1 MALTKVSKGLSAIT
15 PILTTDIANLAITTG
30 LLADKAIATGK
41 IADKAVTGDQ
51 LSDTLNFSSKT
62 VTLPPAC
69 VTTTALATN
78 LDLSQKSVS
87 LAANAIPALAITS
100 DKMASASVITTA
112 LADNSVTYA
121 KLGATEQKQVAKAW
135 GSFLGGTAANLS
147 ATYSQSG
154 TTVTVTTSS
163 NHGMVAGNFV
173 NTTKGTG
180 TAVDGNYQ
188 VLATGL
194 TNTSFQYT
202 AGTSLTTSG
211 TMTLNRSTI
220 RGSAYNINSITKVGN
235 GLYNVNLTTPMA
247 DTNYCV
253 ILSVGSNTNSSAT
266 NVQAS
271 LFTTGTAGQTVNCF
285 SILCENAS
293 GADVDT
299 VISIV
304 VFGN

>member
-1 MALTKVSKGLSAIT
+1 MALTKVSKGLSSIT
-15 PILTTDIANLAITTG
+15 PILTTDIADLAITTG
-30 LLADKAIATGK
+30 LIAEKAIATGK

-51 LSDTLNFSSKT
+51 LSDTLNLSSKT

-69 VTTTALATN
+69 VTTTALAIN
-78 LDLSQKSVS
+78 LDLTQKSVS

-100 DKMASASVITTA
+100 DKMANASVITTA

-135 GSFLGGTAANLS
+135 VSFLGGTAANLS

-202 AGTSLTTSG
+202 AGTSLTTNG

-220 RGSAYNINSITKVGN
+220 KSGFNINSVTKVGN
-235 GLYNVNLTTPMA
+235 GLYNVNLTTPMGDA
-247 DTNYCV
+247 NYCV
-253 ILSVGSNTNSSAT
+253 IASVGSNTNSSTT

-299 VISIV
+299 IINIV